1 MNRQGFKSIL
11 KCLDAMSS
19 EQLFELEK
27 QARSRRNDR
36 KGLDAL
42 ENFDQLLLDSR
53 VCPHCGKDEAYRHG
67 RDARGSQRFRCRP
80 VDRRGCG
87 RTFNGRTGSPF
98 ARMRKPEKWPLF
110 LQSLASG
117 HRSLDDLYEFGE
129 IGVSRRT
136 LWRWRKVMIE
146 ALGDDEPRRL
156 KGIVEVDETFFRD
169 SFKGSRGWKRGNPPA
184 PRAPSR
190 RGKSTKRG
198 LSSDQVPVVTAIDR
212 HGASL
217 KQVVRSRSDIGE
229 ALQDR
234 VEAGSV
240 LCTDGLAVYRNVAR
254 DTVAAAHVVVTKK
267 SKPALNQSM
276 SGRFSL
282 ARVNAM
288 HNQLKAFVNWSARGV
303 VNALS
308 ARLAQVDRSR
318 SEARPQ
324 RMPRAVHS
332 QN

>member
-1 MNRQGFKSIL
+1 M
-11 KCLDAMSS
+11 
-19 EQLFELEK
+19 
-27 QARSRRNDR
+27 RSRTSISCCGIVGYVLTVARTKPIGTAAMLAARNDFDA
-36 KGLDAL
+36 GLWIGEVVGVPSTEGQDHHSHACASL
-42 ENFDQLLLDSR
+42 KSG
-53 VCPHCGKDEAYRHG
+53 P
-67 RDARGSQRFRCRP
+67 GS
-80 VDRRGCG
+80 
-87 RTFNGRTGSPF
+87 FNR
-98 ARMRKPEKWPLF
+98 
-110 LQSLASG
+110 LASG

-184 PRAPSR
+184 PRAPRR

-198 LSSDQVPVVTAIDR
+198 LSTDQVPVVTAIDR

-240 LCTDGLAVYRNVAR
+240 LCIDGLAVYRNVAR

-282 ARVNAM
+282 ARVYAM

-303 VNALS
+303 STRYLQGY
-308 ARLAQVDRSR
+308 LKWI
-318 SEARPQ
+318 EAV
-324 RMPRAVHS
+324 RMPVVSECLVLFTAKMK
-332 QN
+332 NFNT